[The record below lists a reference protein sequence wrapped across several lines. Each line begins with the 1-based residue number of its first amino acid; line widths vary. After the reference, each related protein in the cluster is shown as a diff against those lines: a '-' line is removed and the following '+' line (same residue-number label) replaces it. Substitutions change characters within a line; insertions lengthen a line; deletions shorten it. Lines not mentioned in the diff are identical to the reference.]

1 MIEYIRARLRE
12 KSTWAGLVA
21 IALALAL
28 LIVPVHFEGDVAAQ
42 LSANIQWLIGAL
54 FIGGLGGVIWQGKV

>member
-1 MIEYIRARLRE
+1 MDWIKARLRE
-12 KSTWAGLVA
+12 KSTWGGVIA
-21 IALALAL
+21 IALAVAL
-28 LIVPVHFEGDVAAQ
+28 LVVPVHFEGEVAAQ

>member
-42 LSANIQWLIGAL
+42 LTANIQWLISAL
-54 FIGGLGGVIWQGKV
+54 FVGGLGGVVWHRNV